1 MGFEWSTIVEREKG
15 KAACAAADELRAWA
29 ENPWTPEVLG
39 YFGSELSAIWL
50 FLPERANDIW
60 FESKRGEGEVTF
72 KQHFGK
78 NWPGD
83 GDALLWALDLPWLW
97 KVPPSVKAKA
107 AECFAKH
114 GVLDV
119 WRTIVEDGKRISD
132 QAFEAVI
139 RAFGQL
145 QEDVR
150 VVKVM
155 NRWLS
160 Q

>member
-15 KAACAAADELRAWA
+15 KAACAVADELRAWA

-50 FLPERANDIW
+50 FLPERANDIG
-60 FESKRGEGEVTF
+60 FER
-72 KQHFGK
+72 
-78 NWPGD
+78 
-83 GDALLWALDLPWLW
+83 LW

-132 QAFEAVI
+132 QVFEAVI

-145 QEDVR
+145 QEGVR

-160 Q
+160 